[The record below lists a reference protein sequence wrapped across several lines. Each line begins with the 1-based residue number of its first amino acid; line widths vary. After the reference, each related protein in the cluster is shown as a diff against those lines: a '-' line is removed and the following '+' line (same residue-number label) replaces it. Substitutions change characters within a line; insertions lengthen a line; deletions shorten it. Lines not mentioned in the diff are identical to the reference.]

1 MAIPTERQAKIVD
14 WLHEDNSLTIK
25 VLAERLDVSL
35 MTVHRDLD
43 KLTREGIVRKVHGG
57 VMLAPQ
63 AMQTNALENRCQLC
77 RGRVPNRTAFTLTT
91 KAGERADACCPHC
104 GLMLLQQI
112 EEVSSALTVDY
123 LFLTSKSHTST
134 SSSSAI
140 RKSTSTGGCISLVHQ
155 REIVD
160 RSLPTSLASH
170 LAVFPLSAS
179 TAFIRLYLRMKWELL
194 VCQR

>member
-123 LFLTSKSHTST
+123 LYGRRVNVYRAIFVIDSDVRVCCIPSVLCFAAAEDAIKFQKGFGGKVTDLTQAQQH
-134 SSSSAI
+134 
-140 RKSTSTGGCISLVHQ
+140 LL
-155 REIVD
+155 D
-160 RSLPTSLASH
+160 SH
-170 LAVFPLSAS
+170 LHM
-179 TAFIRLYLRMKWELL
+179 T
-194 VCQR
+194 QN